1 METLLFRIL
10 LARVWHLNTR
20 IWPKNSFSW
29 NQNSTLFCKNLGES
43 FDRGDIYSG
52 GWGQKSHDPWYL
64 SHLANTHSIGVI
76 AHPKLAWT
84 PCRNLSTIF
93 IECFNLVYFNVRML
107 ASINF
112 GFGQRCANITDD
124 LRFLSFRHF
133 LIFVL

>member
-1 METLLFRIL
+1 MGTLLFRIL

-84 PCRNLSTIF
+84 PCMSSVIASSCCISFVKQRKCYQFTRTS
-93 IECFNLVYFNVRML
+93 VKYVRWV
-107 ASINF
+107 I
-112 GFGQRCANITDD
+112 GYIIR
-124 LRFLSFRHF
+124 
-133 LIFVL
+133 VLQKMWK